1 MCCTVPD
8 LNGGLDVLQVTEE
21 VKVSEVPEKSG
32 MFLELT
38 ESLEV
43 QVFLEGFGGCE
54 GSEGDGSGGDGFGG
68 NGVMVSR
75 ISDGCRGFRRLR
87 FQFRGS
93 FFERF
98 RGGLGQAGTPAQM
111 GFRRVLEAVWKV
123 GTGLPGMPPCSWAC
137 HLSLLER

>member
-1 MCCTVPD
+1 M
-8 LNGGLDVLQVTEE
+8 
-21 VKVSEVPEKSG
+21 
-32 MFLELT
+32 ELT

-93 FFERF
+93 FFGRF

-123 GTGLPGMPPCSWAC
+123 GTGLPGFHCRWKVSNPPPKIKSFDEQDATLLLGMPPE
-137 HLSLLER
+137 LT